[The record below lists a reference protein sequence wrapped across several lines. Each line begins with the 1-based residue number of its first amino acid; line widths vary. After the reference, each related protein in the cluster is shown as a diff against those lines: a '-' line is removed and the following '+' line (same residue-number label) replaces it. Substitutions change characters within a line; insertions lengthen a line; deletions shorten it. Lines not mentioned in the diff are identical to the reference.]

1 MTEEKI
7 KELVLESLEAN
18 EFSDCYLYSISIG
31 GNKVSIFLESDEGV
45 TYLKC
50 RKVSRHVEAYLD
62 EIEWHDGKYT
72 IDVSSPGVGAPLKY
86 ARQYPKNVGRTI
98 EVKYGEGKKV
108 KGLLTKVEDG
118 VIEVSYKERIK
129 EGKKKKTVEIV
140 ESIKI
145 EDVTEA
151 KIKVTF

>member
-1 MTEEKI
+1 LTEEKI

-18 EFSDCYLYSISIG
+18 EFSDCYLYSIKIG
-31 GNKVSIFLESDEGV
+31 GNKVSVYLESDESI

-62 EIEWHDGKYT
+62 EIEWCDGKYT
-72 IDVSSPGVGAPLKY
+72 IDVSSPGIGAPLKFE
-86 ARQYPKNVGRTI
+86 RQYPKNVGRTI
-98 EVKYGEGKKV
+98 EVKYGEGQKV

-118 VIEVSYKERIK
+118 VIDVSYKERIK
-129 EGKKKKTVEIV
+129 EGKKKRTVEIV
-140 ESIKI
+140 DSIKI
-145 EDVTEA
+145 EDITEA